1 MMIGSGRGASS
12 LSRRRMLQETLAW
25 GALAGAGA
33 RCSWA
38 ADNSILRV
46 RARADIQTLDPAFRV
61 TRADSDVI
69 RCLFASLAMY
79 QEGLEWGWTP
89 FAAKSIVALDP
100 THVSFELNPGIMYS
114 DGYGEV
120 TAEDAKFSFERM
132 INPALK
138 SPFAQDWATLDHVE
152 VKDRYSGV
160 IVLKAPFAPL
170 WLSTLPTPSAVI
182 MPKKALAAVGG
193 TFTTQPPVT
202 SGPYRIKSWEPK
214 TKLVLSR
221 NPDWKLTTLYF
232 DEIHIL
238 PIEDDKTAELGF
250 ESNAFDCT
258 WTSVSSIPRYL
269 RRVPKGARFTR
280 RLSLGY
286 IWFGL
291 NQDHPKLKN
300 PLVRRAIQ
308 YAIDRKG
315 VVDAAYFGAA
325 EPSTGI
331 IPAGLPGHRERNL
344 YDHDLDKAMQLLK
357 QANVEGLSLTLAVL
371 NKAERLAAAQ
381 TIQSN
386 LAEAHIKVEIQ
397 SYDNGTFWTL
407 GAEKDGGSWKDL
419 QLMINGFTLQPDPS
433 WATAWFT
440 SDKIGTWNW
449 ERFRSAEFDRLAA
462 QGLAELDPIKRNAI
476 YVKMQDLMETSGD
489 FVFLTHE
496 ANGVLYGDKIAPALM
511 PDGIPVMA
519 DFRKAR

>member
-1 MMIGSGRGASS
+1 
-12 LSRRRMLQETLAW
+12 
-25 GALAGAGA
+25 
-33 RCSWA
+33 
-38 ADNSILRV
+38 
-46 RARADIQTLDPAFRV
+46 
-61 TRADSDVI
+61 
-69 RCLFASLAMY
+69 
-79 QEGLEWGWTP
+79 
-89 FAAKSIVALDP
+89 
-100 THVSFELNPGIMYS
+100 
-114 DGYGEV
+114 
-120 TAEDAKFSFERM
+120 
-132 INPALK
+132 
-138 SPFAQDWATLDHVE
+138 
-152 VKDRYSGV
+152 
-160 IVLKAPFAPL
+160 
-170 WLSTLPTPSAVI
+170 
-182 MPKKALAAVGG
+182 
-193 TFTTQPPVT
+193 
-202 SGPYRIKSWEPK
+202 
-214 TKLVLSR
+214 
-221 NPDWKLTTLYF
+221 
-232 DEIHIL
+232 
-238 PIEDDKTAELGF
+238 
-250 ESNAFDCT
+250 
-258 WTSVSSIPRYL
+258 VSSIPRYL

-286 IWFGL
+286 IWFGM